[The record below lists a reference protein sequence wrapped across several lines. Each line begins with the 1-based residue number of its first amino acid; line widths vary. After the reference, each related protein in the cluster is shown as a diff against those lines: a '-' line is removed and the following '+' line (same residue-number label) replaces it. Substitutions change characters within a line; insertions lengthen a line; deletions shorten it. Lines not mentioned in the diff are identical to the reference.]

1 MLVPRLETRNPSR
14 IPWNVEVIKM
24 QHIIARLIVPN
35 IFNAKQRYVIQR
47 QQKNQVRVIM
57 KKIWGSDKENGHA
70 CELQSAVY

>member
-1 MLVPRLETRNPSR
+1 MLVPRLETRNPSC
-14 IPWNVEVIKM
+14 IPWNAEVIKI
-24 QHIIARLIVPN
+24 QHIIARLIVRT

-57 KKIWGSDKENGHA
+57 KKIWGSDKENGHV